1 MKLDKRACR
10 HAANAPLNIS
20 LNAGVL
26 YTDRVKYLVT
36 AAVKLLGGHRVL
48 AVYFYECERL
58 KANDRMPKWVVF
70 QGKDD
75 FATLERDAE
84 GNVKWRDAMLTNLT
98 RYYSG
103 SFLPACVFYKKTG
116 CHTIARY
123 IHVEA
128 NTTLVLRLL
137 DYYQQDI
144 RDRQAKIRRY
154 KRDAV
159 VRDKMRRVP
168 QTLANLKR
176 WADKH
181 IMPHYLFYDYNNGRA
196 KTQAR
201 CTYCEKFSVIK
212 RPKNNDVLRCPKC
225 RQKVIAKAQGKRAAY
240 HEDRETCQVIQKI
253 SNEELLIRIFKVRWA
268 YKEKKN
274 TPAKEIYENA
284 RLFIRIVGKEGTD
297 TEAFYYDSSYDSTT
311 HWRRGNRPRFS
322 PYTSGYEADDTGAIY
337 LPSLKRALQGTP
349 WQYCALRQFYEPTKE
364 AMQVSTYLRV
374 YRRHPKLIEHLV
386 KVGFERIVSDIVYR
400 HGMGAEIDATQK
412 RTHRILRVNKEDLA
426 MLRELNAGVDT
437 LKAYQQYVKLNLRGR
452 QELLQWQLKNHV
464 HTIPTQWF
472 AYMTARKFMRY
483 MDSQLPDYMQLKRAF
498 LYRSPMEEAI
508 STYSDYLQMCQG
520 QNYDM
525 KSSQALFPKHCNEA
539 HDELSRYIKK
549 CRDEQT
555 KRAFREV
562 YENLAEKANLTS
574 KKLQIVCPKQTDDL
588 ITEGQALH
596 HCVGTYIDRVAAKKC
611 LIVFVRRVE
620 EPEKPFVTV
629 EVSNGK
635 IVQIRGERNSDPTKE
650 VKKFVDL
657 WSRKVLPMALQ
668 AA

>member
-26 YTDRVKYLVT
+26 YTERVKYLVT
-36 AAVKLLGGHRVL
+36 AAVKLLGGHRAL

-70 QGKDD
+70 QGKDT
-75 FATLERDAE
+75 FATLERDAA

-98 RYYSG
+98 GYYSG
-103 SFLPACVFYKKTG
+103 SFLPACVFYKKTE

-128 NTTLVLRLL
+128 NPALVLTHL
-137 DYYQQDI
+137 DRYQQDI

-154 KRDAV
+154 KRDTV

-168 QTLANLKR
+168 QTPANLKR

-181 IMPHYLFYDYNNGRA
+181 IMPHYLFYNYNNGRS
-196 KTQAR
+196 KTQAC
-201 CTYCEKFSVIK
+201 CTYCEKFSVIE

-225 RQKVIAKAQGKRAAY
+225 GQKVIAKAQGKRAAY

-253 SNEELLIRIFKVRWA
+253 SDEELLIRIFKARWA
-268 YKEKKN
+268 YKSKTN
-274 TPAKEIYENA
+274 TPVKEIYENA
-284 RLFIRIVGKEGTD
+284 RLFIRAVGQEGTATD
-297 TEAFYYDSSYDSTT
+297 AYYYDSSYDSAT

-322 PYTSGYEADDTGAIY
+322 PYTSSYEADDTGAVY

-525 KSSQALFPKHCNEA
+525 KSSQVLFPKHCNEA

-596 HCVGTYIDRVAAKKC
+596 HCVGTYIERVAAKKC

-668 AA
+668 TA

>member
-1 MKLDKRACR
+1 MKLNKRACR
-10 HAANAPLNIS
+10 HASNVPLHIS

-75 FATLERDAE
+75 FATLERDAA
-84 GNVKWRDAMLTNLT
+84 GNIKWRNAMLTNLT
-98 RYYSG
+98 GYYSG

-128 NTTLVLRLL
+128 NPTLVLRHL
-137 DYYQQDI
+137 DDYQQDT

-154 KRDAV
+154 KRDTV
-159 VRDKMRRVP
+159 VRDKMRSVP
-168 QTLANLKR
+168 QTPANLKR

-225 RQKVIAKAQGKRAAY
+225 GQKVIAKAQGKRAAY
-240 HEDRETCQVIQKI
+240 HEDRETCQIIQKI
-253 SNEELLIRIFKVRWA
+253 SDEELLIRIFKARWA
-268 YKEKKN
+268 YKSKTN
-274 TPAKEIYENA
+274 TPVKEIYENA
-284 RLFIRIVGKEGTD
+284 RLFIRAVGQEGTATD
-297 TEAFYYDSSYDSTT
+297 AYYYDSSYDSAT

-322 PYTSGYEADDTGAIY
+322 PYTSSYEADDTGAVY
-337 LPSLKRALQGTP
+337 LPSVKRALQGTP

-525 KSSQALFPKHCNEA
+525 KSSQVLFPKHCNEA

-596 HCVGTYIDRVAAKKC
+596 HCVGTYI
-611 LIVFVRRVE
+611 E
-620 EPEKPFVTV
+620 
-629 EVSNGK
+629 
-635 IVQIRGERNSDPTKE
+635 
-650 VKKFVDL
+650 
-657 WSRKVLPMALQ
+657 
-668 AA
+668 

>member
-10 HAANAPLNIS
+10 HAANVPLHIS

-26 YTDRVKYLVT
+26 YTERVKYLVT

-48 AVYFYECERL
+48 TVYFYDCERL
-58 KANDRMPKWVVF
+58 KTNDRMPKWVVF
-70 QGKDD
+70 QGKDT

-84 GNVKWRDAMLTNLT
+84 GNVKWRDAMLMSLADE
-98 RYYSG
+98 
-103 SFLPACVFYKKTG
+103 SFYNFRESCVFYKGTDG
-116 CHTIARY
+116 AAIADF
-123 IHVEA
+123 IHRNVSGIA
-128 NTTLVLRLL
+128 VLKELQN
-137 DYYQQDI
+137 YQYSI
-144 RDRQAKIRRY
+144 RNKQAKARRC
-154 KRDAV
+154 KRDADIV
-159 VRDKMRRVP
+159 EKMKKVP
-168 QTLANLKR
+168 
-176 WADKH
+176 
-181 IMPHYLFYDYNNGRA
+181 
-196 KTQAR
+196 
-201 CTYCEKFSVIK
+201 
-212 RPKNNDVLRCPKC
+212 
-225 RQKVIAKAQGKRAAY
+225 AAP
-240 HEDRETCQVIQKI
+240 
-253 SNEELLIRIFKVRWA
+253 SN
-268 YKEKKN
+268 
-274 TPAKEIYENA
+274 
-284 RLFIRIVGKEGTD
+284 
-297 TEAFYYDSSYDSTT
+297 
-311 HWRRGNRPRFS
+311 
-322 PYTSGYEADDTGAIY
+322 
-337 LPSLKRALQGTP
+337 
-349 WQYCALRQFYEPTKE
+349 FYEPTKE

-525 KSSQALFPKHCNEA
+525 KSSQVLFPTHCNEA

-596 HCVGTYIDRVAAKKC
+596 HCVGTYIERVAAKKC

-668 AA
+668 TA